1 VRILIVS
8 GMWPPDVGGPASHAP
23 ELASYL
29 QGRGHDVEAATM
41 ADREPA
47 PQPYPVHWASRRMPI
62 GVRHARAVE
71 TVRRA
76 ARRAQVVYSTG
87 MIGRSTLGTA
97 LARKPILVKLT
108 SDPVFE
114 RSIRFGLWAS
124 DLDTFQQTGGARIK
138 LLRLARDLELRRATH
153 IIVPSEALRQLA
165 LRWGLSPDRVTLV
178 RNPVP
183 RPPELPDR
191 EELRR
196 RHGLDGKTLV
206 FAGRLVP
213 QKSIDVSLEALNRL
227 PDVSLVLAGEG
238 PFRDRL
244 HAHARRLGLFGTRV
258 RFLGPQ
264 SRETVLE
271 LLKAAD
277 AALLSSSWEN
287 FPHMLVEA
295 LALGTPVIATETGGV
310 SEIVRDGENGLL
322 VPPGDPA
329 ALAATIERYYA
340 DPALQERL
348 RANAV
353 ESVAHF
359 DPDVAY
365 REIEELLVR
374 IAER

>member
-1 VRILIVS
+1 
-8 GMWPPDVGGPASHAP
+8 M
-23 ELASYL
+23 
-29 QGRGHDVEAATM
+29 
-41 ADREPA
+41 
-47 PQPYPVHWASRRMPI
+47 
-62 GVRHARAVE
+62 
-71 TVRRA
+71 
-76 ARRAQVVYSTG
+76 
-87 MIGRSTLGTA
+87 
-97 LARKPILVKLT
+97 
-108 SDPVFE
+108 
-114 RSIRFGLWAS
+114 
-124 DLDTFQQTGGARIK
+124 
-138 LLRLARDLELRRATH
+138 
-153 IIVPSEALRQLA
+153 
-165 LRWGLSPDRVTLV
+165 
-178 RNPVP
+178 
-183 RPPELPDR
+183 
-191 EELRR
+191 
-196 RHGLDGKTLV
+196 
-206 FAGRLVP
+206 
-213 QKSIDVSLEALNRL
+213 
-227 PDVSLVLAGEG
+227 
-238 PFRDRL
+238 
-244 HAHARRLGLFGTRV
+244 
-258 RFLGPQ
+258 
-264 SRETVLE
+264 LE